1 MKILITGACGFV
13 GSCLAREL
21 PSVLPGIEIWGLD
34 NFLRKGSRANL
45 PFLKTL
51 EVTVVEGDIRHRR
64 INLARQLDESRW
76 QSTLQRFSP
85 QVK

>member
-1 MKILITGACGFV
+1 L
-13 GSCLAREL
+13 RE
-21 PSVLPGIEIWGLD
+21 
-34 NFLRKGSRANL
+34 GSRANL

>member
-34 NFLRKGSRANL
+34 NFLRGAVA
-45 PFLKTL
+45 P
-51 EVTVVEGDIRHRR
+51 I
-64 INLARQLDESRW
+64 
-76 QSTLQRFSP
+76 SP
-85 QVK
+85 ISNP